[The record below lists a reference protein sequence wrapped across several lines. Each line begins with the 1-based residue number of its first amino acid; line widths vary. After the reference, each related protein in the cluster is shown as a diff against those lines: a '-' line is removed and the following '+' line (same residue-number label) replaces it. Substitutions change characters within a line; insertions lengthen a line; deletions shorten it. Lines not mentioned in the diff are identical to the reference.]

1 MFFSHHKEMPPKSAT
16 NPQTFPTKLVDK
28 VVALLDLNKLASTL
42 ADSLSQKLLGS
53 LDVDRL
59 TNLVMSKYGEELE
72 EKLISAIIDHL

>member
-1 MFFSHHKEMPPKSAT
+1 MPNKNT
-16 NPQTFPTKLVDK
+16 TDPQTFPTKLVDQ
-28 VVALLDLNKLASTL
+28 VVAQLDLEKLASTL

-59 TNLVMSKYGEELE
+59 TNLVMSKYGEEIE